1 MRAEEDFNSAFLSR
15 SAIRLCLRTRPV
27 PTPHAAHP
35 PRPSTCTG
43 ENSDRP
49 SSHAPEGRPA
59 TPCPPPCPLRPPIP
73 LPRSTHVQMEAPTR
87 PLRGG
92 CAPSAVCRR
101 AARQL
106 QACSK
111 IHPRRRAARARPRRP
126 SPRSRRGSAQL
137 RFTLG
142 RLRCVIADSP
152 ISFECCAKR
161 TWHMSHG
168 GEAFFSQCTRIV

>member
-1 MRAEEDFNSAFLSR
+1 MSWRLWCRAPPSRQLTSRFDGYFFLPMRAEEDFNYDFNSAFLSR
-15 SAIRLCLRTRPV
+15 SAIRLCLRMRSV

-35 PRPSTCTG
+35 CSTCTG

-73 LPRSTHVQMEAPTR
+73 LPRSTHVQMGAPTR

-92 CAPSAVCRR
+92 CAPSAACRR
-101 AARQL
+101 TARQL

-126 SPRSRRGSAQL
+126 RRGLAAARPSYGSLSDGSA
-137 RFTLG
+137 
-142 RLRCVIADSP
+142 V
-152 ISFECCAKR
+152 
-161 TWHMSHG
+161 
-168 GEAFFSQCTRIV
+168 